1 MVELVSKTTVFQHL
15 DTYPIGGSSLY
26 LFGRELKGESV
37 AIKVNNIRPH
47 FCVKLPDGIGHYE
60 WMQQLRKNVHSYST
74 FKICHFNTNIIYL
87 YCLRLSIALQHNST
101 IYHYNAI
108 PY

>member
-1 MVELVSKTTVFQHL
+1 MVEVVSKTTVFQHL

-47 FCVKLPDGIGHYE
+47 FCVKLPD
-60 WMQQLRKNVHSYST
+60 VS
-74 FKICHFNTNIIYL
+74 
-87 YCLRLSIALQHNST
+87 
-101 IYHYNAI
+101 
-108 PY
+108 

>member
-1 MVELVSKTTVFQHL
+1 MVEVVSKTTVFQHL

-47 FCVKLPDGIGHYE
+47 FCVKLPDVKGGGIFFVKRE
-60 WMQQLRKNVHSYST
+60 S
-74 FKICHFNTNIIYL
+74 
-87 YCLRLSIALQHNST
+87 
-101 IYHYNAI
+101 
-108 PY
+108 

>member
-47 FCVKLPDGIGHYE
+47 FCVKLPDG
-60 WMQQLRKNVHSYST
+60 MV
-74 FKICHFNTNIIYL
+74 KIDLMNIL
-87 YCLRLSIALQHNST
+87 N
-101 IYHYNAI
+101 
-108 PY
+108 

>member
-1 MVELVSKTTVFQHL
+1 MPVMRETLYKKAMVEVVSKTTVFQHL

-47 FCVKLPDGIGHYE
+47 FCVKLPDLPIGRGI
-60 WMQQLRKNVHSYST
+60 L
-74 FKICHFNTNIIYL
+74 
-87 YCLRLSIALQHNST
+87 
-101 IYHYNAI
+101 
-108 PY
+108 

>member
-1 MVELVSKTTVFQHL
+1 MVEVVSKTTLFQHL

-47 FCVKLPDGIGHYE
+47 FCVKLPDILVHG
-60 WMQQLRKNVHSYST
+60 LR
-74 FKICHFNTNIIYL
+74 
-87 YCLRLSIALQHNST
+87 
-101 IYHYNAI
+101 
-108 PY
+108 